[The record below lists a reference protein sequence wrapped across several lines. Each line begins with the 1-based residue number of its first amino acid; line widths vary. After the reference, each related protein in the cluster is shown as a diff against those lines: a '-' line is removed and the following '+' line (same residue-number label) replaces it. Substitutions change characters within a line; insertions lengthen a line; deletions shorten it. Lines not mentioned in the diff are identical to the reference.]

1 MGRRGLCT
9 PAATPQVVHEIRE
22 AVADMKAKIEAKPAA
37 GEVYTPETFEAD
49 LKSGKV
55 DVSLLSNT
63 LSDFD
68 VTARKVC
75 VPATAHIHAHTTH
88 TTTTYA
94 HAYTVTHEVSCSSAL
109 VHQLAMKC
117 VSDMSTMA
125 REKAEEE
132 ATMAGYDWSQWE
144 RKGLDSAVVSEVR
157 AMMEQGVAAEQQLVP
172 ELTKENQLDEM
183 EKEIVQAFKGPGGFL
198 ETASAE
204 EKAATAAMLT
214 CISDM
219 EKLEVDAVGLRD
231 VTIAESEQSPPDI
244 HDAPPLPRGPPLP
257 LPRPVAGRRRPL
269 SRATV
274 IPRFP
279 RPPHPPQT
287 TSHQFSHRAGT
298 HQCLTTA
305 PVFVCR
311 SQSSSASPSCAQRS
325 RRRLRTTTGA
335 TEPCIEPI
343 LIREVGQG

>member
-68 VTARKVC
+68 VTARK
-75 VPATAHIHAHTTH
+75 
-88 TTTTYA
+88 
-94 HAYTVTHEVSCSSAL
+94 
-109 VHQLAMKC
+109 LAMKC

-157 AMMEQGVAAEQQLVP
+157 AIMEQGVAAEQQLVP

-231 VTIAESEQSPPDI
+231 VTIAEILEREPE
-244 HDAPPLPRGPPLP
+244 L
-257 LPRPVAGRRRPL
+257 
-269 SRATV
+269 RA
-274 IPRFP
+274 
-279 RPPHPPQT
+279 
-287 TSHQFSHRAGT
+287 
-298 HQCLTTA
+298 
-305 PVFVCR
+305 
-311 SQSSSASPSCAQRS
+311 
-325 RRRLRTTTGA
+325 
-335 TEPCIEPI
+335 EIEEEI
-343 LIREVGQG
+343 KNNNWGY